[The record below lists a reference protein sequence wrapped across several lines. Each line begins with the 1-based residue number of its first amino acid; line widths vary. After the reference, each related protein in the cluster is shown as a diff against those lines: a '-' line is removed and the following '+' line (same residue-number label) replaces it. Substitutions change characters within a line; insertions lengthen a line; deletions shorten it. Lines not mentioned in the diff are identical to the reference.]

1 VADKFGL
8 YLSERG
14 IAARAVVVLDK
25 EGIVR
30 FVKQYDIPTVPDTKE
45 VVAAVQA
52 LK

>member
-1 VADKFGL
+1 
-8 YLSERG
+8 
-14 IAARAVVVLDK
+14 VVVLDK